1 MSPIEIYFDGKFV
14 GKLSS
19 GQSEIKL
26 PKPPGGKVEWKG
38 DESGF
43 GEMTTEA
50 GKRYE
55 IFQFTE
61 LGQKAEY
68 EVAKDLSAGLFPNAA
83 NAPKKKII
91 IKRV

>member
-1 MSPIEIYFDGKFV
+1 MSPIEIYIDGKFA
-14 GKLSS
+14 GESSS
-19 GQSEIKL
+19 GPSEIKL

-38 DESGF
+38 DKSGF

-61 LGQKAEY
+61 LGQEAEY
-68 EVAKDLSAGLFPNAA
+68 VVAKDLSAGLFPNAVST
-83 NAPKKKII
+83 PKKKIVI
-91 IKRV
+91 IDG